1 MSSRIFL
8 CNAIFALVV
17 SQCGSQHIPTVML
30 KQAAE
35 NLLESPFQHEAHQ
48 SRQRS
53 GLALID
59 IPTAEDL
66 LIRRLQGELSLR
78 VQDNWLS
85 INDPQRWI
93 ILQEKGAALQILKSF
108 TLIKDN
114 MIELE
119 QQVNINEVEKILNN
133 LSLDKEEMRSWLSLW
148 GRLRREVGQIAQL
161 YNYFKAYVDNPAKYV
176 DRGDTLKDFSSSIVK
191 SSVEDR
197 SMQSM
202 LNNFHDAVIPEDSQM
217 KHLFPYLH
225 SLLSKVVDFLKT

>member
-1 MSSRIFL
+1 M
-8 CNAIFALVV
+8 
-17 SQCGSQHIPTVML
+17 PTVML

-35 NLLESPFQHEAHQ
+35 ALLESPFQKEALQSHQ
-48 SRQRS
+48 MS
-53 GLALID
+53 GLARID

-78 VQDNWLS
+78 IQDNWLS

-93 ILQEKGAALQILKSF
+93 ILKDKGAALQILKSF

-119 QQVNINEVEKILNN
+119 NSININEVEKILNN
-133 LSLDKEEMRSWLSLW
+133 LRLNKEEMRHWLSLW

-176 DRGDTLKDFSSSIVK
+176 DRGDSVFSDFSSSIVK

-197 SMQSM
+197 SMQNM
-202 LNNFHDAVIPEDSQM
+202 LNNFHDAVIPEDSQK

-225 SLLSKVVDFLKT
+225 SLLSKVVLAL